1 MGPPPPSTHIHPR
14 PPKSPNLVPDGPRTS
29 PDPPEL
35 CGSSGEFDPT
45 RFRSNS
51 FHCNRTGIRPF
62 LKDEPFSAFPVTN
75 KNFLRPKAAAS
86 QCRPP
91 LWAIVGA
98 GGARSKGSGGRM
110 GMDGGGSPPGKR
122 FFSIFV
128 ARPTWWPHFK
138 RDPRP
143 AGTDHAPTWKQKA
156 CLFPPRAVVR
166 PRGAQIELVRF
177 ARPAPRGG
185 GPCPDLE
192 TKGLFVSTS
201 GHGPPPGG
209 RKSNWGWAGWINNID
224 MGPR

>member
-1 MGPPPPSTHIHPR
+1 MSPSP
-14 PPKSPNLVPDGPRTS
+14 
-29 PDPPEL
+29 
-35 CGSSGEFDPT
+35 
-45 RFRSNS
+45 
-51 FHCNRTGIRPF
+51 
-62 LKDEPFSAFPVTN
+62 
-75 KNFLRPKAAAS
+75 
-86 QCRPP
+86 
-91 LWAIVGA
+91 VGA

-110 GMDGGGSPPGKR
+110 GMDGGGSPPGKP

-128 ARPTWWPHFK
+128 ARPTWWPYFK

-201 GHGPPPGG
+201 GHGPSWSAMVRPRGAANRINSICAPRAPRGRTMPRPGNKRPICFHVGAWSAPGG
-209 RKSNWGWAGWINNID
+209 PQIELGVCGLDK
-224 MGPR
+224 

>member
-1 MGPPPPSTHIHPR
+1 MGPHGPSWAPHPHSPPTPQITQF
-14 PPKSPNLVPDGPRTS
+14 GPRRP

-51 FHCNRTGIRPF
+51 FHCNGTGIRPF

-110 GMDGGGSPPGKR
+110 GMDGGGSPPGKP

-177 ARPAPRGG
+177 ARPAPRGD

-209 RKSNWGWAGWINNID
+209 CKSNWGCAGWINNID